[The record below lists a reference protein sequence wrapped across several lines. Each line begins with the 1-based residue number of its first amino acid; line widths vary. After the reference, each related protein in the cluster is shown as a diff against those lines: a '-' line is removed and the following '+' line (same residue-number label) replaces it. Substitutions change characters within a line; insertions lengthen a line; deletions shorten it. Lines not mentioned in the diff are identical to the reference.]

1 MDVCPRSVGDCVQ
14 RTRQNKGG
22 GVAGVQIP
30 SSASSPL
37 SLSFPPPLNNTT
49 TYCLSTE
56 RIMNDNSTQT
66 SDTPWSNVTA
76 NDKCY
81 SQQAPQKLFF
91 LSFSAC
97 QKESLTLPSATSPLL
112 IPLLTPLLQ
121 KMDQMKIKQKKLIA
135 IHTAS
140 QIITHYPV
148 PPHLTSRLLPSQPT
162 IVKAQHYSIDLSIPF
177 LLPPSIPPSLH
188 PSLSSPFL
196 PLHLPLPQVHT
207 MIATILHRKKR
218 R

>member
-1 MDVCPRSVGDCVQ
+1 MIPPKRVIPRGPMSQ
-14 RTRQNKGG
+14 RTTN
-22 GVAGVQIP
+22 VTP
-30 SSASSPL
+30 SRHHKNYSFLL
-37 SLSFPPPLNNTT
+37 SLL
-49 TYCLSTE
+49 
-56 RIMNDNSTQT
+56 
-66 SDTPWSNVTA
+66 V
-76 NDKCY
+76 K
-81 SQQAPQKLFF
+81 
-91 LSFSAC
+91 
-97 QKESLTLPSATSPLL
+97 KESLTLPSATSPLL

-162 IVKAQHYSIDLSIPF
+162 IVKAQHYSIDLSIPCLF
-177 LLPPSIPPSLH
+177 PPFLH

-207 MIATILHRKKR
+207 MIATILHKKKR
-218 R
+218 